1 MSIRLTNRELD
12 VMAVVWERGS
22 ATVAEVQDRLTDD
35 LAYTTNLTVL
45 RGLEAKRCVSHE
57 SEGRAYRFYARIKPV
72 EVGEGV
78 LNRLLDKVYQG
89 SRELLIARLVSDE
102 TVSDEELRRI
112 RNLLDRRLKEK
123 ER

>member
-35 LAYTTNLTVL
+35 LAYTTILTVF
-45 RGLEAKRCVSHE
+45 RGLEAKRCVRHE
-57 SEGRAYRFYARIKPV
+57 SEGRAYRFYALIKPV
-72 EVGEGV
+72 EVGERV

-89 SRELLIARLVSDE
+89 SRELLIARLVLDE